1 VDILGDIALAR
12 PGDLCPRC
20 GQPLEAVRGVE
31 MGHVFKLGTKY
42 SEVFDATFLDKDGV
56 PKPLVMGCYG
66 IGLERLMA
74 VAVEQNHDDKGIIWP
89 PAIAPYQIYLCA
101 LGMDNPAVAQ
111 AAEQLYTELESH
123 GLEVLFDDRLESPGV
138 KFNDA
143 DLIGLPLRLTVSAR
157 TLKAES
163 VEARLRWQK
172 EALLLPRAQVLAQV
186 QTLLQQAVN

>member
-1 VDILGDIALAR
+1 
-12 PGDLCPRC
+12 
-20 GQPLEAVRGVE
+20 
-31 MGHVFKLGTKY
+31 
-42 SEVFDATFLDKDGV
+42 
-56 PKPLVMGCYG
+56 
-66 IGLERLMA
+66 MA

-89 PAIAPYQIYLCA
+89 PAIAPYQIHLCA

-111 AAEQLYTELESH
+111 AAEQIYAELVAH

-163 VEARLRWQK
+163 VEARLRRQK
-172 EALLLPRAQVLAQV
+172 EAMLLPRAQVLAQV
-186 QTLLQQAVN
+186 PTLLQQIAY

>member
-1 VDILGDIALAR
+1 
-12 PGDLCPRC
+12 
-20 GQPLEAVRGVE
+20 
-31 MGHVFKLGTKY
+31 
-42 SEVFDATFLDKDGV
+42 
-56 PKPLVMGCYG
+56 MGCYG

-89 PAIAPYQIYLCA
+89 PAIAPYQIHLCA
-101 LGMDNPAVAQ
+101 LGMDNPVVAQ
-111 AAEQLYTELESH
+111 AAEQLYAELEAH

-143 DLIGLPLRLTVSAR
+143 DLIGLPQRLTVSAR

-172 EALLLPRAQVLAQV
+172 EAVLLPRAEVLAQV
-186 QTLLQQAVN
+186 QALLQQARALSKSASRHCERSEAISLMAQQ